1 MKLMNPP
8 RPPAAGRRAAHPVAV
23 HPGPP
28 GAPSGTGRPTG
39 HPAPPGGTPTAVV
52 DCHVWLSR
60 VPAEPVLR
68 FELLDEVERARC
80 SRFVNGRD
88 LALFV
93 TGRTLAKSAVG
104 LLAGV
109 APEEV
114 SLRALCP
121 DCGGPHGKPWV
132 EGKAA
137 GWELSLSHSRDVV
150 AVAVAYGHA
159 VGVDVEY
166 FVPQALPGVPA
177 EYELVLTPA
186 ERLMVESLPIERQAS
201 ACLTLWTRKEAVLK
215 ATGEGLNTSMES
227 FTVSPASAPPELIAW
242 HGPTASDRPALA
254 LADLPRLGDC
264 HGALAVTGART
275 AALRVHTGSELA
287 PGSALAARPA
297 VPAP

>member
-8 RPPAAGRRAAHPVAV
+8 RVAPVTAPA
-23 HPGPP
+23 
-28 GAPSGTGRPTG
+28 
-39 HPAPPGGTPTAVV
+39 GGKTLSPVV

-60 VPAEPVLR
+60 VPDRPELR
-68 FELLDEVERARC
+68 FDLLDETERARC
-80 SRFVNGRD
+80 SQFVNGRD

-104 LLAGV
+104 LLAGIR
-109 APEEV
+109 PEEV
-114 SLRALCP
+114 LLRALCP

-137 GWELSLSHSRDVV
+137 GWELSLSHARDMV
-150 AVAVAYGHA
+150 AVAVAHGHA

-166 FVPQALPGVPA
+166 FVPAATPGVPV

-186 ERLMVESLPIERQAS
+186 ERAVVEALPVERRAK

-227 FTVSPASAPPELIAW
+227 FTVSPAFTPPELIAW
-242 HGPTASDRPALA
+242 HGPDAPGRPRLA
-254 LADLPRLGDC
+254 LADLPRVGDC
-264 HGALAVTGART
+264 HGALAVMGARSVVVDVRT
-275 AALRVHTGSELA
+275 DTG
-287 PGSALAARPA
+287 PGSGTGLKTGPST
-297 VPAP
+297 PL